1 VTPLT
6 DVPPADLAALA
17 PWAAQLA
24 QTFVALAGDV
34 ALLVDARGVI
44 TQVALGA
51 SVLLGS
57 TARDWV
63 GQRWIDT
70 VSGETRPKIEKLL
83 ADVAHD
89 GRARARQVNHPS
101 AGADIPVAY
110 SAVRLGG
117 EGGPL
122 LVLGREMADAAQM
135 QRRLIE
141 IQQEMDRSAWRQR
154 SHRSHHAQLIHAAS
168 DGVLRLDAAGRVLAA
183 NHAAGALFGRPAA
196 ALEGAAI
203 AALFDAAS
211 QSVLARLLGDSADTT
226 LELPARPLGS
236 PALARLAL
244 VPWPQGHG
252 RLLRVRVIDADPA
265 GRHRAYTRLV
275 DRQADAVFVADAQG
289 RLLAANPA
297 LVRITGAT
305 AEGELV
311 GRPIGDWLHGDDEPA
326 LAERLGSDGVVAH
339 GFATVQ
345 PFDGEPVEVELSG
358 SLIGDGESPL
368 IGATLRRIGAPG
380 EAERLGLTE
389 LQAAIERL
397 AQALGE
403 RRLPELMAEAS
414 ALAERHLI
422 RAALERCHGD
432 TELAAELLGL
442 RRGDLERRMR
452 RTGADAP
459 ARRH

>member
-1 VTPLT
+1 MTPRT
-6 DVPPADLAALA
+6 DVAPADLAALA

-57 TARDWV
+57 TAPAWV

-89 GRARARQVNHPS
+89 GRARARQVNHPAAS
-101 AGADIPVAY
+101 ADIPVAY

-117 EGGPL
+117 EGGPV

-135 QRRLIE
+135 QRRLVE

-154 SHRSHHAQLIHAAS
+154 ADASHHAQLIHAAS

-183 NHAAGALFGRPAA
+183 NRSAGALFGRPAS
-196 ALEGAAI
+196 ALEGIEVAS
-203 AALFDAAS
+203 LFDPAS
-211 QSVLARLLGDSADTT
+211 QAALARLLGAPADPT

-236 PALARLAL
+236 PGLARVAL
-244 VPWPQGHG
+244 VPWPQGHD

-265 GRHRAYTRLV
+265 SRHRAYTRLV
-275 DRQADAVFVADAQG
+275 DPQADAVLVADADG
-289 RLLAANPA
+289 RMLAANPA

-311 GRPIGDWLHGDDEPA
+311 GRSLEDWLHCDDGPA
-326 LAERLGSDGVVAH
+326 LAERLGGEGVLAQ

-345 PFDGEPVEVELSG
+345 PFEGRPVEVELSG
-358 SLIGDGESPL
+358 SLMGDGDAPL
-368 IGATLRRIGAPG
+368 IGATLRRIGAAG
-380 EAERLGLTE
+380 EAQRAGLPE
-389 LQAAIERL
+389 LQVSIERL
-397 AQALGE
+397 AQELGE
-403 RRLPELMAEAS
+403 RRLPDLLAEAS
-414 ALAERHLI
+414 TLAERHLI

-432 TELAAELLGL
+432 VELAAGLLGI
-442 RRGDLERRMR
+442 RRGDLERRLR
-452 RTGADAP
+452 RTGAGTP
-459 ARRH
+459 AKRH